1 VWWTEFGYDTF
12 DGSPLHAP
20 ALGSN
25 SAFVVQGQWLVRE
38 LLAGLA
44 AGIDRATVF
53 ELDDTC
59 TPPASAC
66 NTQFATAGLL
76 PMSGSPKAAWYF
88 LATFRARL
96 ASYTY
101 GGAVPGTSANVSIAQ
116 FADTA
121 GPGGALVV
129 WMGTSNA
136 SVTSG
141 YALSLPAGT
150 STATAVALT
159 DGQATGVETTLTP
172 SAGVV
177 TLDVSETPTIVL
189 YSP

>member
-1 VWWTEFGYDTF
+1 
-12 DGSPLHAP
+12 
-20 ALGSN
+20 
-25 SAFVVQGQWLVRE
+25 
-38 LLAGLA
+38 LAALA
-44 AGIDRATVF
+44 AGVARATVF

-59 TPPASAC
+59 VPPASAC

-76 PMSGSPKAAWYF
+76 AMSGNPKPAWYY

-96 ASYTY
+96 SSYAY
-101 GGAVPGTSANVSIAQ
+101 LGTVQGTKANVNVAQ
-116 FADTA
+116 FADTR
-121 GPGGALVV
+121 GSGGAFVV

-136 SVTSG
+136 SVTTG

-150 STATAVALT
+150 STAKAVTLT
-159 DGQATGVETTLTP
+159 DGQATGVETTLAP
-172 SAGVV
+172 SAAAV